1 MVSHHLKTWARPGL
15 AAAAAAFAF
24 TLLVPIDGTAQKQQ
38 TRRVILSELPMAEQ
52 MKIATRAEATGEE
65 ADELWSQ
72 AEKANQATK
81 YRKAGEL
88 FERSA
93 QLRTPGEERGVE
105 GFAAAGTAYFNAD
118 KHGQASR
125 AWEEAGNRA
134 LILGDVYGASENYMR
149 AALAAHEAG
158 NRIRVSDMGWKAH
171 YLTES
176 SQLSKAQKEEL
187 RRHITVTEVSVDDA
201 PDDWSLVSMDLG
213 LVDMNTITSFDMIG
227 SFDGVDRLRKV
238 DASYPALRDS
248 PPGTVASRPS
258 RSERATMTETIHFG
272 HDRSDL
278 SREARAVLRNKVP
291 VFTAHPSMRIT
302 VTGYASQ
309 PGTRAYNTALGLRR
323 AEAARDYLVSQGVA
337 ESRIEIATRGEDG
350 LAVRGPSEAADAANR
365 RGEFTILLA
374 ERTVS
379 QN

>member
-1 MVSHHLKTWARPGL
+1 MLSHHLKTWARPGL
-15 AAAAAAFAF
+15 AAAAAALAL

-38 TRRVILSELPMAEQ
+38 TRRVILSDLPMAEQ
-52 MKIATRAEATGEE
+52 ARVATLAETTGEH

-81 YRKAGEL
+81 YHKAGEL

-93 QLRTPGEERGVE
+93 QLRTPGDERGVE
-105 GFAAAGTAYFNAD
+105 GFEAAGTAYFNAD
-118 KHGQASR
+118 KHGRASR

-134 LILGDVYGASENYMR
+134 LILGDVYAASENYMR
-149 AALAAHEAG
+149 AAMAAHADG
-158 NRIRVSDMGWKAH
+158 NRIRVSDMGWKAY

-176 SQLSKAQKEEL
+176 PQLTETQRTKL
-187 RRHITVTEVSVDDA
+187 RRHMTVSPVSVEEA
-201 PDDWSLVSMDLG
+201 RDDWSLVSMDLG
-213 LVDMNTITSFDMIG
+213 LVDMNTITSFDMIS
-227 SFDGVDRLRKV
+227 SFDGVDRLRKM
-238 DASYPALRDS
+238 DAIYPALRDY
-248 PPGTVASRPS
+248 PAGTTSTLS
-258 RSERATMTETIHFG
+258 RSEHATMTETIHFG
-272 HDRSDL
+272 HDRSEL
-278 SREARAVLRNKVP
+278 SREARAILRNKVP

-323 AEAARDYLVSQGVA
+323 AEAARDYLVSQGVS
-337 ESRIEIATRGEDG
+337 EHRIEIVTRGEDG
-350 LAVRGPSEAADAANR
+350 LAVRGPSEATDAANR

-374 ERTVS
+374 ERKVS

>member
-1 MVSHHLKTWARPGL
+1 MISHHLKTWARPGL
-15 AAAAAAFAF
+15 AAVAAAFAL

-38 TRRVILSELPMAEQ
+38 TRRVILSDLPMAEQ
-52 MKIATRAEATGEE
+52 TRIATLAETTGEE
-65 ADELWSQ
+65 ADELLSR
-72 AEKANQATK
+72 AVKADEATQHL
-81 YRKAGEL
+81 KAGEL

-93 QLRTPGEERGVE
+93 QLRTPGDRRGVE
-105 GFAAAGTAYFNAD
+105 GFEAAGTAYFNAD
-118 KHGQASR
+118 KAKRASR

-134 LILGDVYGASENYMR
+134 LILGDVYAASENYMR
-149 AALAAHEAG
+149 AAVAAHEDG
-158 NRIRVSDMGWKAH
+158 NRIRVSDMGWKAY

-176 SQLSKAQKEEL
+176 PQLSKAQRTKL
-187 RRHITVTEVSVDDA
+187 RRHITVTTVSADEAQAEQRTIRPSMRLVTLN
-201 PDDWSLVSMDLG
+201 LVSSAE
-213 LVDMNTITSFDMIG
+213 IE
-227 SFDGVDRLRKV
+227 RLRKV
-238 DASYPALRDS
+238 DASYRALRDS
-248 PPGTVASRPS
+248 LADTTASTPSSASTPS
-258 RSERATMTETIHFG
+258 RSEHDTMTETIHFG

-278 SREARAVLRNKVP
+278 SSEARAVLRSKVP

-309 PGTRAYNTALGLRR
+309 RGTRAYNTALGLRR
-323 AEAARDYLVSQGVA
+323 AEAARDYLVSQGIA
-337 ESRIEIATRGEDG
+337 ENRIEIATRGEDD